1 MNRKRIL
8 LTTLLFSICVFV
20 GVHLAITYAKYP
32 VSAATSK
39 SHKTQLI
46 NTNNDS
52 NTNYTDSNNINT
64 NNENVDAENAENT
77 ETQFPET
84 PKKPSSGNGVKKTYT
99 GLKKID
105 GHIYYYVKG
114 KPFCN
119 GLKTVKIKNK
129 KFYYF
134 FQKNGQ
140 AFTSGLKTVYIDG
153 QKYYFYF
160 QKNGRA
166 LTEKLKAVSQ
176 NGKKYYFYFQKNG
189 KALTERWKTINKKK
203 YYFGENGKAYTGTK
217 TVSHYLCHFD
227 KKGVMYRQID
237 KNKKMV
243 ALTYDDGPS
252 IYTPK
257 ILKTLKDNNAV
268 ATFFVVGSRVST
280 YSDTVKS
287 EYKMH
292 CQIGNHSY
300 NHPILTKVGADTIK
314 KEISKT
320 NDTIKKVT
328 GEKPI
333 IMRPPGGATNSTVKK
348 NVKMPMI
355 IWSVDTLDWKT
366 RNAESTQKAVLDHV
380 KDGDIVLMHDLYD
393 ATATASQTIIPELVK
408 RGYQLVTV
416 SELAQCRGSK
426 LKNGKSYFSFK
437 KK

>member
-140 AFTSGLKTVYIDG
+140 AFTGGLKTVYIDG

-160 QKNGRA
+160 QK
-166 LTEKLKAVSQ
+166 LSP
-176 NGKKYYFYFQKNG
+176 F
-189 KALTERWKTINKKK
+189 
-203 YYFGENGKAYTGTK
+203 
-217 TVSHYLCHFD
+217 
-227 KKGVMYRQID
+227 
-237 KNKKMV
+237 
-243 ALTYDDGPS
+243 
-252 IYTPK
+252 
-257 ILKTLKDNNAV
+257 
-268 ATFFVVGSRVST
+268 
-280 YSDTVKS
+280 
-287 EYKMH
+287 
-292 CQIGNHSY
+292 
-300 NHPILTKVGADTIK
+300 
-314 KEISKT
+314 
-320 NDTIKKVT
+320 
-328 GEKPI
+328 
-333 IMRPPGGATNSTVKK
+333 
-348 NVKMPMI
+348 
-355 IWSVDTLDWKT
+355 
-366 RNAESTQKAVLDHV
+366 
-380 KDGDIVLMHDLYD
+380 
-393 ATATASQTIIPELVK
+393 
-408 RGYQLVTV
+408 
-416 SELAQCRGSK
+416 
-426 LKNGKSYFSFK
+426 
-437 KK
+437 